1 MLVYKCYTLL
11 KDGDV
16 MYLYKYTYEEHTK
29 ELITEEMKALFDNIT
44 NNDFIVSNLDVNPNR
59 SYHINYRIDIKASS
73 NKLDVLVEKVKEC
86 KLYFEQF
93 KVEFIDVDSS
103 VVDYKQRLSYCRAFG
118 DVVGG
123 TVNIK
128 KPAIKLVVTYLD
140 DLWYFGILE
149 ENDRSFERL
158 QTKVHTYSHAMSCE
172 LSRTVVNIACGNG
185 LPKLIDPCS
194 GIGTVLAEAYDMGF
208 DIEGTE
214 YNWLVFDKAR
224 TNLKELGMPC
234 LVSKQDMH
242 TIEKQYDVS
251 ILDIPYGLM
260 SKTSEEL
267 QHGLINKCY
276 HFSDKLVLVANE
288 DSNHLIEKTKWKTEL
303 KIDVPKA
310 NYKFTRFIYVLVK

>member
-1 MLVYKCYTLL
+1 
-11 KDGDV
+11 

-29 ELITEEMKALFDNIT
+29 ELINEEMKALFGSVT
-44 NNDFIVSNLDVNPNR
+44 NDEYIISELDINPNR
-59 SYHINYRIDIKASS
+59 SYHLNYRIDIKASGKNIDNLV
-73 NKLDVLVEKVKEC
+73 NKVNEC

-93 KVEFIDVDSS
+93 KVEFIDSDSS
-103 VVDYKQRLSYCRAFG
+103 IIGYKQRLNYCRFFG
-118 DVVGG
+118 DVIDG

-128 KPAIKLVVTYLD
+128 KPAIKLGVTNSD
-140 DLWYFGILE
+140 GVWYFGVLE

-172 LSRTVVNIACGNG
+172 LSRTVVNIACGIES
-185 LPKLIDPCS
+185 PKLIDPCS
-194 GIGTVLAEAYDMGF
+194 GIGTVLAEAYDMDF

-234 LVSKQDMH
+234 LVTKQDMH
-242 TIEKQYDVS
+242 TINKKYDVS

-260 SKTSEEL
+260 SKTNEEL
-267 QHGLINKCY
+267 QYGLINKCY
-276 HFSDKLVLVANE
+276 DFSDKLVLVANE
-288 DSNHLIEKTKWKTEL
+288 DSMHLIEKTKWNVEL

-310 NYKFTRFIYVLVK
+310 NYKFTRFVYVLVK